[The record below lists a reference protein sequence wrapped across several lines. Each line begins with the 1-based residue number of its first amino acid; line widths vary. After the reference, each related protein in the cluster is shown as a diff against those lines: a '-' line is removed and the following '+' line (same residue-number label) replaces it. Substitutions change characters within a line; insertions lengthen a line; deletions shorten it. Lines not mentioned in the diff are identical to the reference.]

1 MGLTYFKRYRMEI
14 DVARPLFPCPRIPP
28 GYTLRVWDDSLLEA
42 HADTKFR
49 CFCHELDAN
58 VFPSLGYMDGCLKLM
73 REITRRDRFV
83 AEATW
88 LLNYTHPADGWSE
101 YCGTIQGVRKRKDVG
116 AVQNV
121 GIAPEHRGCGLG
133 TYLLRRALEGFRD
146 AGYRRVNLEVT
157 AKNLGAQRLY
167 RRLGFRRV
175 KTVYKTAE
183 VAYA

>member
-14 DVARPLFPCPRIPP
+14 DVTRSLFPSPRTPH
-28 GYTLRVWDDSLLEA
+28 GYSFRAWDDSLLEA
-42 HADTKFR
+42 HAEAKLR

-58 VFPSLGYMDGCLKLM
+58 VFPSLGYSEGCLKLM
-73 REITRRDRFV
+73 REIARPDRFV

-88 LLNYTHPADGWSE
+88 LLQYQCPAGGGVE
-101 YCGTIQGVRKRKDVG
+101 YCGTIQGVRKRKKLG

-121 GIAPEHRGCGLG
+121 GVVRGHRGHGLG
-133 TYLLRRALEGFRD
+133 TCLLRSALEGFRD
-146 AGYRRVNLEVT
+146 AGYQRVHLEVT
-157 AKNLGAQRLY
+157 AKNVGALRLY

>member
-14 DVARPLFPCPRIPP
+14 DVTRPLFPWPRTPP
-28 GYTLRVWDDSLLEA
+28 EYTLRAWDDSLLKA
-42 HADTKFR
+42 HAETKLR

-58 VFPSLGYMDGCLKLM
+58 VFPALGHVDGCLKLM

-88 LLNYTHPADGWSE
+88 LVQFQHPANGRSE
-101 YCGTIQGVRKRKDVG
+101 YCGTIQGVRKGKGAG

-121 GIAPEHRGCGLG
+121 GIVPEHRGRGLG

-146 AGYRRVNLEVT
+146 AGYGLVNLEVT
-157 AKNLGAQRLY
+157 ANNLGAQRLY

>member
-14 DVARPLFPCPRIPP
+14 DVTRPLFPWPEAPA
-28 GYTLRVWDDSLLEA
+28 GYTLRAWDDQLLEA
-42 HADTKFR
+42 HADAKSR
-49 CFCHELDAN
+49 CFCHEIDAN
-58 VFPSLGYMDGCLKLM
+58 VFPSLGHIDGCLRLM
-73 REITRRDRFV
+73 QEITRRDRFV

-88 LLNYTHPADGWSE
+88 LLQYRNPIDGSIA
-101 YCGTIQGVRKRKDVG
+101 YCGTIQGIQKRKGLG

-121 GIAPEHRGCGLG
+121 GIVPEHRGLGLG
-133 TYLLRRALEGFRD
+133 PYLLRRALEGFRD
-146 AGYRRVNLEVT
+146 AGYERVNLEVT

-175 KTVYKTAE
+175 RTVYKTAE

>member
-1 MGLTYFKRYRMEI
+1 MGLTYYKRYRMEI
-14 DVARPLFPCPRIPP
+14 DLTRPLFARPEIPS
-28 GYTLRVWDDSLLEA
+28 GYTLRAWDDLLLEA
-42 HADTKFR
+42 HADAKFR

-58 VFPSLGYMDGCLKLM
+58 VFPSLGHIDGCLKLM

-88 LLNYTHPADGWSE
+88 LLEYEHPTDGWSE
-101 YCGTIQGVRKRKDVG
+101 YCGTIQGVRKRKGLG

-121 GIAPEHRGCGLG
+121 GIVPEHRGRGLG
-133 TYLLRRALEGFRD
+133 THLLRRSLEGFRG
-146 AGYRRVNLEVT
+146 AGYGRVNLEVT
-157 AKNLGAQRLY
+157 ARNIGAQRLY

-175 KTVYKTAE
+175 KTVYKAAE